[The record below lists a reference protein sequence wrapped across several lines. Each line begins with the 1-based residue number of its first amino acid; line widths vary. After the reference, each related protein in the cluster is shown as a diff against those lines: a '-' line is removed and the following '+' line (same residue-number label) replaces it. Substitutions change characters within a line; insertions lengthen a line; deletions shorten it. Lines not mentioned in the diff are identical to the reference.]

1 MTDKTYNGWS
11 NYATWRINLEIF
23 DGFELEFDANME
35 EDSEFDAY
43 ELKDRLQ
50 EIAEDAIFSGVG
62 YDERRPSTLM
72 EDYARAFL
80 QDVNYQEIAEHLIK
94 NCAEVHCLLCDHVW
108 DEAASPDACPHC
120 GNTDKQQTVY
130 KVTA

>member
-1 MTDKTYNGWS
+1 MTDTTYNGWS

-23 DGFELEFDANME
+23 DSME
-35 EDSEFDAY
+35 HDLTVYTQDGEGLDAY
-43 ELKDRLQ
+43 DLANAL
-50 EIAEDAIFSGVG
+50 EDLADTIIFEGMG
-62 YDERRPSTLM
+62 YDERRPSNFV

-80 QDVNYQEIAEHLIK
+80 QDVNYKEIAEHLIEK
-94 NCAEVHCLLCDHVW
+94 YAEVHCLLCDHVW

>member
-1 MTDKTYNGWS
+1 MNDKTYNGWS

-23 DGFELEFDANME
+23 DGMELDLDAYMGE
-35 EDSEFDAY
+35 ESKFDAY
-43 ELKDRLQ
+43 DLKDELQ
-50 EIAEDAIFSGVG
+50 RIAEEIIFEGMG
-62 YDERRPSTLM
+62 YDERRPSNLV

-80 QDVNYQEIAEHLIK
+80 QDVNYYEIADHLIK
-94 NCAEVHCLLCDHVW
+94 DYAEVHCLLCDHVW
-108 DEAASPDACPHC
+108 DEVTSPDSCPHC